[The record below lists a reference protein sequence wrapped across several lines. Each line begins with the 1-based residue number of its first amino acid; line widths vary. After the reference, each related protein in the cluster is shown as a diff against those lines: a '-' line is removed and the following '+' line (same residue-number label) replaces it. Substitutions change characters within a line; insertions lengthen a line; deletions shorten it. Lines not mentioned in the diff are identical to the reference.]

1 MDLTGGDAMTKPRK
15 ASGQKKLH
23 VIFDM
28 DGTLMDTEWETSVIT
43 ADLAREKGWDISTED
58 VFRNHAGLGAQE
70 KFSSIA
76 KVFGAT
82 PTQSDLEYLGSEH
95 ERRKALIYQ
104 RPEIPMMPNAAET
117 LQDLT
122 DKGVDLSVGSSNPS
136 ARSKLGLDKTGLRKH
151 FNDAVFGPDNVDG
164 KKKPDPAVFL
174 KAMFEK
180 KSTPKN
186 TVVIEDSEPGMQA
199 GRAAGAVVV
208 ALLDHRFGNGAAAAA
223 KAAAF
228 RKAGAD
234 IIIRDLAELKD
245 YIAPQAR
252 QRLAQI

>member
-1 MDLTGGDAMTKPRK
+1 MKQPRK
-15 ASGQKKLH
+15 ASQRTPKLH
-23 VIFDM
+23 VVFDM

-43 ADLAREKGWDISTED
+43 GDLAREKGWDISTED

-70 KFSSIA
+70 KFISIA

-104 RPEIPMMPNAAET
+104 RDVIPMMPNAAEA

-122 DKGVDLSVGSSNPS
+122 DKGVSLSVGSSNPS

-164 KKKPDPAVFL
+164 KKKPDPAVFQR
-174 KAMFEK
+174 AMFEK

-208 ALLDHRFGNGAAAAA
+208 ALLDHRFGNGDAAAA
-223 KAAAF
+223 KVAAF

-234 IIIRDLAELKD
+234 IIIRDLGELKD
-245 YIAPQAR
+245 YISPQKKNPAQ
-252 QRLAQI
+252 QRLG

>member
-1 MDLTGGDAMTKPRK
+1 MTQPRK
-15 ASGQKKLH
+15 TSGQQRKTSKNLH

-28 DGTLMDTEWETSVIT
+28 DGTLMDTEWETSAIT

-70 KFSSIA
+70 KFMSIA

-82 PTQSDLEYLGSEH
+82 PTQDDLEYLAAEH
-95 ERRKALIYQ
+95 ERRKAQIYH
-104 RPEIPMMPNAAET
+104 REKIPMMPNAAAA
-117 LQDLT
+117 LQDLS

-164 KKKPDPAVFL
+164 KKKPDPAVFQR
-174 KAMFEK
+174 AMFEK

-208 ALLDHRFGNGAAAAA
+208 ALLDHRFGNGEAAAA

-234 IIIRDLAELKD
+234 IIIRDLGELKD
-245 YIAPQAR
+245 YIASQKKNPAQ
-252 QRLAQI
+252 QRLG

>member
-1 MDLTGGDAMTKPRK
+1 MKQPRN
-15 ASGQKKLH
+15 AQKRTQKLPKNLH

-70 KFSSIA
+70 KFMSIA

-82 PTQSDLEYLGSEH
+82 PTQSDLEYLAAEH
-95 ERRKALIYQ
+95 ERRKAQIYH
-104 RPEIPMMPNAAET
+104 RDEIPMMPNAAAA
-117 LQDLT
+117 LQDLS

-164 KKKPDPAVFL
+164 KKKPDPAVFQR
-174 KAMFEK
+174 AMFEK
-180 KSTPKN
+180 KSTEKN

-223 KAAAF
+223 KVAAF

-234 IIIRDLAELKD
+234 IIIRDLGELKD
-245 YIAPQAR
+245 YISSQRKNTAQ
-252 QRLAQI
+252 QRLG

>member
-1 MDLTGGDAMTKPRK
+1 MGDTMKSPRK
-15 ASGQKKLH
+15 PSANSQKLH
-23 VIFDM
+23 VVFDM

-82 PTQSDLEYLGSEH
+82 PTQEQLEYLGFEH

-104 RPEIPMMPNAAET
+104 REEIPMMPNAAAA

-122 DKGVDLSVGSSNPS
+122 DKGVTLSVGSSNPS

-151 FNDAVFGPDNVDG
+151 FNDAVFGPDNVGG

-174 KAMFEK
+174 KAMFER

-208 ALLDHRFGNGAAAAA
+208 ALLDHRFGNGAAAAS

-234 IIIRDLAELKD
+234 IIIRDLGELKD
-245 YIAPQAR
+245 YISPQVRSR
-252 QRLAQI
+252 QASL